1 MVYPSKPQGE
11 VEEKKKE
18 GGGEKTKER

>member
-1 MVYPSKPQGE
+1 MRRRNGIE

-18 GGGEKTKER
+18 GGKMRRKGQT